1 MEIGAQL
8 YTVRAFMKTKE
19 DLLETF
25 KKIADIG
32 YKNIQLSGAC
42 EVEGEWLDEAL
53 KNAGLKCVLTHNS
66 REKLT
71 TQAKELVEYHN
82 KFGCD
87 YLGLGQFSFPADA
100 LEEKYAEFV
109 DTYRGVGE
117 NLAKM
122 GKYFMYH
129 NHAPEFQKIG
139 GETIMQKIANDFA
152 PEHLG
157 FTLDTYWVQFG
168 GTDLL
173 SFIEKLNGRIGCVH
187 LKDYMINATVREDGG
202 IEMAPLFAPVGD
214 GTLDFPRIV
223 EKMKA
228 AGAQYFLVEQ
238 DNAALLPDPLG
249 QVERSIKYLKQC

>member
-19 DLLETF
+19 DLLETL

-100 LEEKYAEFV
+100 LEEKYTEFV

-157 FTLDTYWVQFG
+157 FTLDTYWVQVG
-168 GTDLL
+168 GGDAAWWLENL
-173 SFIEKLNGRIGCVH
+173 KGRVPVIH
-187 LKDYMINATVREDGG
+187 LKDYAFGQK
-202 IEMAPLFAPVGD
+202 MAVIGEGNMNFD
-214 GTLDFPRIV
+214 SIF
-223 EKMKA
+223 KA
-228 AGAQYFLVEQ
+228 AESAGTKYMLVEQ
-238 DNAALLPDPLG
+238 DNCNGEDPFDCLK
-249 QVERSIKYLKQC
+249 RSYEYLSSKGFK

>member
-19 DLLETF
+19 DLLETL

-66 REKLT
+66 REKFT

-109 DTYRGVGE
+109 DTYKVVGE

-152 PEHLG
+152 PEILG
-157 FTLDTYWVQFG
+157 FTLDTYWVQVG
-168 GTDLL
+168 GGDAAWWLANL
-173 SFIEKLNGRIGCVH
+173 KGRVPVIH
-187 LKDYMINATVREDGG
+187 LKDYAFGQK
-202 IEMAPLFAPVGD
+202 MAVIGEGNMNFD
-214 GTLDFPRIV
+214 SIF
-223 EKMKA
+223 KA
-228 AGAQYFLVEQ
+228 AESAGTKYMLVEQ
-238 DNAALLPDPLG
+238 DNCNGEDPFDCLK
-249 QVERSIKYLKQC
+249 RSYEYLSSKGFK